1 MNETDIISVMNF
13 FEVSRERAIDMLE
26 KGVNP
31 RAIREGYDLV
41 GKEVNRIMKKYN
53 PIFDQLKTKITKS
66 ADSIKGDLEQTLSDI
81 QVRQDRNA
89 RPDTPDHLYR

>member
-1 MNETDIISVMNF
+1 MDF
-13 FEVSRERAIDMLE
+13 FEVSRERAIEMLE

-41 GKEVNRIMKKYN
+41 GKEVSRIMKKYN
-53 PIFDQLKTKITKS
+53 PIFDQLKTKISKS
-66 ADSIKGDLEQTLSDI
+66 AESVKGDLEQTLSDV

-89 RPDTPDHLYR
+89 PPKTPDHLYR